1 MSDANF
7 LEWLRETVAEA
18 ARTADQHEALKR
30 LIRELRVSV
39 EARFGLAAVQV
50 GSRFVSREV
59 WCGKQGLGQGQDRAR
74 LMFYPATMATMAL
87 SGACW
92 LLQCLHATIFPC
104 CASRFL
110 SCSFGTSQRCELS
123 R

>member
-50 GSRFVSREV
+50 GSCLRCPARGS
-59 WCGKQGLGQGQDRAR
+59 RAR
-74 LMFYPATMATMAL
+74 VVFTAMMQPTV
-87 SGACW
+87 SPGAC
-92 LLQCLHATIFPC
+92 
-104 CASRFL
+104 
-110 SCSFGTSQRCELS
+110 
-123 R
+123 